1 LIHRD
6 IGLKGIFI
14 KEDKMDCSE
23 KLQELKKKLAEKE
36 KILISFSGGVDSSL
50 LAKVAGDVLGENAIC
65 AILDSETM
73 PKSEL
78 EKAEELARSFNINC
92 LVAKYSMINDPDFVK
107 NPPSRCYLCKKASAR
122 TLKIVAAEKG
132 ITCIADGVNLSDYSD
147 YRPGIKASNEE
158 GIWHPFLE
166 AGISKED
173 IRKLAKQMGLSFWDK
188 PSSACLASR
197 IPYGDQ
203 ITGANLAMV
212 EIAEDHLKS
221 LGLKQVRVR
230 VHGSVARIEV
240 PEDEM
245 DKVLLSKDRITKDLK
260 KAGFKYVAL
269 DLQGFR
275 SGSMNEVL

>member
-1 LIHRD
+1 
-6 IGLKGIFI
+6 
-14 KEDKMDCSE
+14 MDCSE
-23 KLQELKKKLAEKE
+23 KLDELKKKLAQKE

-73 PKSEL
+73 PRSEL
-78 EKAEELARSFNINC
+78 ANAEALARSLGINC
-92 LVAKYSMINDPDFVK
+92 MVAKYSIISDPDFIE
-107 NPPSRCYLCKKASAR
+107 NPTSRCYLCKKASAR
-122 TLKIVAAEKG
+122 MLKIVAAEKG
-132 ITCIADGVNLSDYSD
+132 IACIADGVNLSDCGD

-158 GIWHPFLE
+158 EIWHPFVE
-166 AGISKED
+166 TGISKED
-173 IRKLAKQMGLSFWDK
+173 IRRIAKQMGLPFWDK

-203 ITGANLAMV
+203 ITCVNLAMV
-212 EIAEDHLKS
+212 EMAEDYLKG
-221 LGLKQVRVR
+221 LGIRQVRVR
-230 VHGSVARIEV
+230 VHGGVARIEV
-240 PEDEM
+240 LEDEM
-245 DKVLLSKDRITKDLK
+245 EKVLLSRDRIAKELK

>member
-1 LIHRD
+1 
-6 IGLKGIFI
+6 
-14 KEDKMDCSE
+14 MDWSD
-23 KLQELKKKLAEKE
+23 KLQVLKKMLAEKE

-65 AILDSETM
+65 VILDSETM
-73 PKSEL
+73 PRSEL
-78 EKAEELARSFNINC
+78 ENAKALARSFNINC
-92 LVAKYSMINDPDFVK
+92 LVAKYSIIDDPDFIK
-107 NPPSRCYLCKKASAR
+107 NPPIRCYLCKKASAR

-132 ITCIADGVNLSDYSD
+132 INCIADGVNLSDYGD
-147 YRPGIKASNEE
+147 YRPGIKASDEE
-158 GIWHPFLE
+158 GIWHPFVE
-166 AGISKED
+166 AGIAKED
-173 IRKLAKQMGLSFWDK
+173 IRELAKQMGLSFWDK

-203 ITGANLAMV
+203 ITCANLEMV
-212 EIAEDHLKS
+212 EMAEDYLKT
-221 LGLKQVRVR
+221 LGHNQARVR

-245 DKVLLSKDRITKDLK
+245 EMVLLSRDRIAKELK
-260 KAGFKYVAL
+260 KAGFKYIAL

>member
-1 LIHRD
+1 
-6 IGLKGIFI
+6 
-14 KEDKMDCSE
+14 MNCSE

-36 KILISFSGGVDSSL
+36 KILISFSGGVDSGL
-50 LAKVAGDVLGENAIC
+50 LAKVAGDVLGDNAVC
-65 AILDSETM
+65 VILDSETM

-78 EKAEELARSFNINC
+78 EKAEELARSFSIKC
-92 LVAKYSMINDPDFVK
+92 LVAEYSIINDPDFTK
-107 NPPSRCYLCKKASAR
+107 NPPSRCYSCKKTSAR

-132 ITCIADGVNLSDYSD
+132 ITCIADGVNLSDSGD
-147 YRPGIKASNEE
+147 YRPGILASNEE
-158 GIWHPFLE
+158 GIWHPFVE
-166 AGISKED
+166 VGISKED
-173 IRKLAKQMGLSFWDK
+173 IRTLAKQMGLPFWNK

-197 IPYGDQ
+197 IPYGDR

-212 EIAEDHLKS
+212 ETAEDHLKS

-245 DKVLLSKDRITKDLK
+245 EKVLHSKERITEGLK
-260 KAGFKYVAL
+260 NAGFKYIAL

>member
-1 LIHRD
+1 
-6 IGLKGIFI
+6 
-14 KEDKMDCSE
+14 MDCSE
-23 KLQELKKKLAEKE
+23 KLQELKKKLADKG

-50 LAKVAGDVLGENAIC
+50 LAKVAGDVLAENAVC
-65 AILDSETM
+65 VILDSETM
-73 PKSEL
+73 PRSEV
-78 EKAEELARSFNINC
+78 EKAEELAGSFSINC
-92 LVAKYSMINDPDFVK
+92 LVAKYSIINDPDFIK
-107 NPPSRCYLCKKASAR
+107 NPPNRCYLCKKASAR
-122 TLKIVAAEKG
+122 MLKIVAAEKG
-132 ITCIADGVNLSDYSD
+132 ITCIADGVNLSDCGD

-158 GIWHPFLE
+158 GIWHPFVE

-173 IRKLAKQMGLSFWDK
+173 IRELAKQMGLSFWDK

-212 EIAEDHLKS
+212 EMAEDHLKS

-240 PEDEM
+240 PEEEM
-245 DKVLLSKDRITKDLK
+245 EKVLLSRERIAKELK